1 MITITNKT
9 DCCGCGACAS
19 RCVTSCITMAPDEE
33 GFNYPL
39 VDTDKC
45 IHCGLCERVC
55 PLLHKPQPHEIL
67 AVIGCKNKNEAVRF
81 VSSSGGFFSIAAEKI
96 LGRQGT
102 VFGAAFDDNWHVRHI
117 AVTSGNAMN
126 KLRGSKYVQSDIST
140 TYQDAEKLLQAGHTV
155 LFSGTP
161 CQIGG
166 LKGYLRKDYERLYTI
181 DVVCHGVPSPK
192 VYQTRLDEV
201 TELSSSPVIKVNFR
215 DKTPG
220 WKRFNIVFQTE
231 NHIFATHKRR
241 GPYMR
246 LFLNNVSTRPS
257 CSDCA
262 FNNKHS
268 LADLTIADYWGV
280 NKHFPLFDDD
290 KGVTLVLVNTEKGA
304 GLFAD
309 CQSELECQQTDFK
322 RGAEYNAALS
332 KKMTPHPSRQLF
344 FAELDHKSLS
354 ALANEIL
361 GTAEN

>member
-1 MITITNKT
+1 
-9 DCCGCGACAS
+9 
-19 RCVTSCITMAPDEE
+19 
-33 GFNYPL
+33 
-39 VDTDKC
+39 
-45 IHCGLCERVC
+45 
-55 PLLHKPQPHEIL
+55 
-67 AVIGCKNKNEAVRF
+67 
-81 VSSSGGFFSIAAEKI
+81 
-96 LGRQGT
+96 
-102 VFGAAFDDNWHVRHI
+102 
-117 AVTSGNAMN
+117 
-126 KLRGSKYVQSDIST
+126 
-140 TYQDAEKLLQAGHTV
+140 
-155 LFSGTP
+155 
-161 CQIGG
+161 
-166 LKGYLRKDYERLYTI
+166 
-181 DVVCHGVPSPK
+181 
-192 VYQTRLDEV
+192 
-201 TELSSSPVIKVNFR
+201 
-215 DKTPG
+215 
-220 WKRFNIVFQTE
+220 
-231 NHIFATHKRR
+231 
-241 GPYMR
+241 MR

-332 KKMTPHPSRQLF
+332 QKMTPHPSRQLF

>member
-1 MITITNKT
+1 MLFR
-9 DCCGCGACAS
+9 S
-19 RCVTSCITMAPDEE
+19 
-33 GFNYPL
+33 
-39 VDTDKC
+39 
-45 IHCGLCERVC
+45 
-55 PLLHKPQPHEIL
+55 
-67 AVIGCKNKNEAVRF
+67 
-81 VSSSGGFFSIAAEKI
+81 VSSSGGFFSLAAEQI
-96 LGRQGT
+96 LSHQGT
-102 VFGAAFDDNWHVRHI
+102 VFGAAFDENWQVRHT
-117 AVTSGNAMN
+117 AVTDSESLA
-126 KLRGSKYVQSDIST
+126 KLRGSKYVQSDINT
-140 TYQDAEKLLQAGHTV
+140 TYQETEQLLQAGHTV

-166 LKGYLRKDYERLYTI
+166 LKGYLRKDYDRLYTI

-192 VYQTRLDEV
+192 VYQKRLDEV
-201 TELSSSPVIKVNFR
+201 TELSSAPVIKVNFR

-220 WKRFNIVFQTE
+220 WKRFNIVFQTK

-290 KGVTLVLVNTEKGA
+290 KGVTLILINTEKGTE
-304 GLFAD
+304 LFTACSAELD
-309 CQSELECQQTDFK
+309 CQPTDFE
-322 RGAEYNAALS
+322 RGAQYNAALAG
-332 KKMTPHPSRQLF
+332 KMKPHPARKQF
-344 FAELDHKSLS
+344 FDELEHKTLS
-354 ALANEIL
+354 TLANEIL